1 MLALKLAYKN
11 LMGAGLRTWLNAIVL
26 SFSFVMIIWFKGM
39 LDGWDREARLDSIKW
54 EIGGGQYWHEEY
66 DPADPFTLTE
76 SHASLNGQQQE
87 LVEKG
92 ELVPVLITR
101 GTIYPEGR
109 MQNILIKGIDKDQ
122 EVLALPT
129 VKLDTAV
136 SGIPA
141 IIGAGMAESN
151 NLVPGDRMTI
161 RWRDANATFD
171 ADEVII
177 TSIFS
182 SNVPGI
188 DNGQVWIPI
197 EKLRRM
203 MLLPDEATLL
213 VTDNNVKDEVLQFNG
228 WEFKDHE
235 YLLQDIDKIIKS
247 KSAGSSILYLILLL
261 LAMLAIFDTQVL
273 SVFRRQKEI
282 GTYVAMGMTKKQV
295 VSLFTVEGAMHAVLA
310 VVIGAIYGVPLFIQQ
325 SRQGISFGMEGQ
337 DFGITM
343 AETLYPLYT
352 VQLVLVTIFIIMI
365 TTTFV
370 SFLPAR
376 KISRMNPT
384 EAIKGKIQ

>member
-39 LDGWDREARLDSIKW
+39 LDGWDREAKLDSINW
-54 EIGGGQYWHEEY
+54 EIGGGQYWHENY

-76 SHASLNGQQQE
+76 SHALLNKAQHA
-87 LVEKG
+87 LVQRG
-92 ELVPVLITR
+92 TLVPELITR

-122 EVLALPT
+122 KVLALPT
-129 VKLDTAV
+129 EKLDTAV

-161 RWRDANATFD
+161 RWRDANGTFD

-177 TSIFS
+177 TSVFS

-188 DNGQVWIPI
+188 DKGQVWIPI
-197 EKLRRM
+197 EKLRKM
-203 MLLPDEATLL
+203 MLLPGEATLL
-213 VTDNNVKDEVLQFNG
+213 VRNDTEGEIVNFNG

-310 VVIGAIYGVPLFIQQ
+310 VSIGAIYGVPLFIQQ
-325 SRQGISFGMEGQ
+325 SRQGINFGMEGQ
-337 DFGITM
+337 DLGITM

-352 VQLVLVTIFIIMI
+352 VQLVLLTIFIIMI

-376 KISRMNPT
+376 KITRMNPT

>member
-1 MLALKLAYKN
+1 
-11 LMGAGLRTWLNAIVL
+11 
-26 SFSFVMIIWFKGM
+26 
-39 LDGWDREARLDSIKW
+39 
-54 EIGGGQYWHEEY
+54 
-66 DPADPFTLTE
+66 
-76 SHASLNGQQQE
+76 
-87 LVEKG
+87 
-92 ELVPVLITR
+92 
-101 GTIYPEGR
+101 
-109 MQNILIKGIDKDQ
+109 
-122 EVLALPT
+122 
-129 VKLDTAV
+129 
-136 SGIPA
+136 
-141 IIGAGMAESN
+141 
-151 NLVPGDRMTI
+151 
-161 RWRDANATFD
+161 
-171 ADEVII
+171 
-177 TSIFS
+177 
-182 SNVPGI
+182 
-188 DNGQVWIPI
+188 
-197 EKLRRM
+197 

>member
-1 MLALKLAYKN
+1 
-11 LMGAGLRTWLNAIVL
+11 MGAGLRTWLNAIVL

-39 LDGWDREARLDSIKW
+39 LDGWDREAKLDSIKW
-54 EIGGGQYWHEEY
+54 EIGGGQYWHEAY
-66 DPADPFTLTE
+66 DPDDPFSLTE
-76 SHASLNGQQQE
+76 SHAPLNEKQQE

-129 VKLDTAV
+129 ERLDTAV
-136 SGIPA
+136 SEIPA
-141 IIGAGMAESN
+141 IIGSGMAESN
-151 NLVPGDRMTI
+151 NLAPGDRMTI
-161 RWRDANATFD
+161 RWRDANGTFD

-188 DNGQVWIPI
+188 DKGQAWIPLDD
-197 EKLRRM
+197 LRRM

-213 VTDNNVKDEVLQFNG
+213 ITDTAVDELLQFSG
-228 WEFKDHE
+228 WEFKDHG

-310 VVIGAIYGVPLFIQQ
+310 IAIGAIYGVPLFIQQ

-352 VQLVLVTIFIIMI
+352 VQMVLVTIFIIMI

-370 SFLPAR
+370 SFLPAK

>member
-39 LDGWDREARLDSIKW
+39 LDGWDREAKLDSIKW
-54 EIGGGQYWHEEY
+54 EIGGGQYWHENY
-66 DPADPFTLTE
+66 DPTDPFTLIE
-76 SHASLNGQQQE
+76 SHASLNKEQQE
-87 LVEKG
+87 LVESG
-92 ELVPVLITR
+92 RLVPELITR
-101 GTIYPEGR
+101 ATIYPEGR

-122 EVLALPT
+122 KVLALPT
-129 VKLDTAV
+129 NKIDTAV

-141 IIGAGMAESN
+141 IIGSGMAESN

-161 RWRDANATFD
+161 RWRDANGTFD
-171 ADEVII
+171 ADELII
-177 TSIFS
+177 TSVFS

-188 DNGQVWIPI
+188 DKGQVWIPI
-197 EKLRRM
+197 EKLRQM
-203 MLLPDEATLL
+203 MLLPGEATLL
-213 VTDNNVKDEVLQFNG
+213 VKDDTEGEIMNFSG
-228 WEFKDHE
+228 WEFKDHD

-310 VVIGAIYGVPLFIQQ
+310 VAVGAVYGIPLFIQQ

-352 VQLVLVTIFIIMI
+352 IQLVLVTIFIIMI